1 MADAARIAIENIVY
15 LIVFISVI
23 IKGYCSCFRQTYQ
36 RLEPEDTLL
45 EPPPELTLRLLE
57 LELLTLRLLELEL
70 LTLRLL
76 VPELL
81 TLRLL
86 ELELLTL
93 RLLVPELLTLRLL
106 LPELPTLR
114 LPELFEG
121 AVVTVLPAAL
131 FELPETERFELEFVL
146 LGRS

>member
-76 VPELL
+76 
-81 TLRLL
+81 